1 MEWNGMEWYGMY
13 VCMNWNAMEWNGMVW
28 YGMYVWIGME
38 WNVWMNLCIMIQ
50 ISKFRVFKHHMK
62 CWSKSGLHLACLFFA
77 AGLISGTL
85 GSDPTFY
92 FFPMVTAFIFI
103 IWYIYICIYIYMYIS
118 PLIINTIDTYHDT
131 YHWAATLALAAPWG
145 ASSPGHH
152 MVPIPAIFP

>member
-1 MEWNGMEWYGMY
+1 
-13 VCMNWNAMEWNGMVW
+13 MEWNGMVC
-28 YGMYVWIGME
+28 MYELEWNGME

-62 CWSKSGLHLACLFFA
+62 CWSKSGLHLACLFWA
-77 AGLISGTL
+77 AGVISGTSCIFNRKISENFGL
-85 GSDPTFY
+85 RSY
-92 FFPMVTAFIFI
+92 FLFFSNGVTAFIFI
-103 IWYIYICIYIYMYIS
+103 IWYIYIYIYIF